1 MTVFIIPVLTISLV
15 AVSAIAL
22 LSFSYPYLYISLF
35 WLLYFTFLTWN
46 AKKSGYK
53 AIWFNLSFIIL
64 VFALI
69 EIYSTLSLHGWIQGF
84 KFEGSYTQNYFTADD
99 ILGYAPNKG
108 ITVNSKLS
116 IKGKQYYD
124 VAYTINDK
132 GLRISP
138 PSDRHRCV
146 LFFGDSFTFGEGLED
161 NETLP
166 YLVGE
171 LSKAQVY
178 NFGFHGYG
186 PHQMLAAIEQGMLDK
201 IVDCQPSLI
210 AYEGFI
216 GDIYRSAGR
225 APWDRH
231 GPKYA
236 IAANGTVKY
245 QGHFDDN
252 FTKSKAIA
260 FIKEQVEK
268 SYFYKKF
275 FKYNVLID
283 GKDIKL
289 FVEIVNA
296 SYARLREK
304 YPNADFHVLFWD
316 NYPENKLSKQ
326 VIAGLSSKSFQ
337 LDLISQILPNFWENE
352 SRYEIPDEQH
362 PNALANQYIAE
373 YMVEEIMDVSR

>member
-1 MTVFIIPVLTISLV
+1 MTYWLSLI
-15 AVSAIAL
+15 IAL
-22 LSFSYPYLYISLF
+22 LYLSYPYLYISLF
-35 WLLYFTFLTWN
+35 WLLYLIFLTLIS
-46 AKKSGYK
+46 KKSWNK

-64 VFALI
+64 LFGLI
-69 EIYSTLSLHGWIQGF
+69 EIYSTLSLNGWIEGL
-84 KFEGSYTQNYFTADD
+84 KFEGSYTRDYFTADD
-99 ILGYAPNKG
+99 ILGYAPNKA
-108 ITVNSKLS
+108 IAVNSKLS
-116 IKGKQYYD
+116 IRGKPIYD
-124 VAYTINDK
+124 VTYTINDR
-132 GLRISP
+132 GLRVSP
-138 PSDRHRCV
+138 PGDRDRCI
-146 LFFGDSFTFGEGLED
+146 LFFGDSFTFGEGVED

-210 AYEGFI
+210 IYEAII
-216 GDIYRSAGR
+216 GDIYRAAGR

-236 IAANGTVKY
+236 IAANGGVKY

-260 FIKEQVEK
+260 LIKEQVEK

-275 FKYNVLID
+275 FKYKALID
-283 GKDIKL
+283 EEDIKL
-289 FVEIVNA
+289 FIEIINA
-296 SYARLREK
+296 SYNQLREK
-304 YPNADFHVLFWD
+304 YPNADFQVLFWD
-316 NYPENKLSKQ
+316 NYPENKLYKQ
-326 VIAGLSSKSFQ
+326 VIAGLRAKSFQ
-337 LDLISQILPNFWENE
+337 LDLISQILPNFWDNQ
-352 SRYEIPDEQH
+352 SRYQIPGEQH

-373 YMVEEIMDVSR
+373 YVVSEIMKISVVSWPPSEGPT